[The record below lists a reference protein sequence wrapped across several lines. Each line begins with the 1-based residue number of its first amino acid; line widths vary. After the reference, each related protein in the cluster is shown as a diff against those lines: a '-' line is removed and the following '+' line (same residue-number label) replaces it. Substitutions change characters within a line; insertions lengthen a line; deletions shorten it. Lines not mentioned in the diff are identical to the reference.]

1 MRPPEIET
9 STEKI
14 RNLPMRI
21 ISAGSGVIWRGP
33 GITSKK

>member
-21 ISAGSGVIWRGP
+21 ISAGSGVIWRCP
-33 GITSKK
+33 GITGKK